1 MILPRLSELIFFG
14 CLFQIRAIRVIRS
27 NPNQPVEKDGIA
39 TIQNSSVAQFT
50 LCARILTY
58 QFDSYFSKYQAI
70 LTASTIR
77 FLWTLS
83 TKADCGFT
91 GCREYYKDTIGG
103 EWKYGKT
110 YGVMIRCKL
119 WIHFLPSMETK

>member
-39 TIQNSSVAQFT
+39 TIQNSSVASLAQFT

-70 LTASTIR
+70 LTASQCAFFDFR
-77 FLWTLS
+77 FAPFWGKNFAAS
-83 TKADCGFT
+83 CG
-91 GCREYYKDTIGG
+91 
-103 EWKYGKT
+103 
-110 YGVMIRCKL
+110 KL
-119 WIHFLPSMETK
+119 FSIAYAIFWCAL